1 MLIANGASG
10 ECRIAD
16 PSRLSSLMMLTQQ
29 IGRLGTCKGED
40 HNNTRLVV
48 LIEVRSGRTLGG
60 LHKSIRRT
68 QSQLAASFETRTNDS
83 NNEYM
88 LGRVYDTRKRT
99 CR

>member
-16 PSRLSSLMMLTQQ
+16 PSRLLSLILTQQ

-40 HNNTRLVV
+40 HNDTRLVV

-68 QSQLAASFETRTNDS
+68 QSQLAASFGTRTNDS

-88 LGRVYDTRKRT
+88 IGKAYDTRKRT

>member
-1 MLIANGASG
+1 
-10 ECRIAD
+10 
-16 PSRLSSLMMLTQQ
+16 MLTQQ